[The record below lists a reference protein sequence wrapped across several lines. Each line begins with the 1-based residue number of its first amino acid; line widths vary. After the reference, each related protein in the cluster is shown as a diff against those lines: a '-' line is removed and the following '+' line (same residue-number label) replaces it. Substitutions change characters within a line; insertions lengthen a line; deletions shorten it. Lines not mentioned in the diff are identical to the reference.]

1 MKLPEEVLEK
11 FEDLAK
17 TLAIHKMSAEVE
29 VSKPDKGACAGCPD
43 KGPRA
48 GCPDKGSCT
57 GCPDKANKARDE
69 SDSSNGELLSSLQS
83 LLDGWSER
91 DEDTDAGSYYNDLKR
106 VVDEHSGNSN
116 SDDAEEELEEE
127 Y

>member
-17 TLAIHKMSAEVE
+17 TLAIHKMSADVE
-29 VSKPDKGACAGCPD
+29 VSKPDKGPHTGCPD
-43 KGPRA
+43 E
-48 GCPDKGSCT
+48 GSCT
-57 GCPDKANKARDE
+57 GCPDKTNKARDE

-116 SDDAEEELEEE
+116 SDDDEEELEEE

>member
-29 VSKPDKGACAGCPD
+29 VSKPDKGPCAGCKEKTD
-43 KGPRA
+43 
-48 GCPDKGSCT
+48 DGSE
-57 GCPDKANKARDE
+57 D

-106 VVDEHSGNSN
+106 VVDEHNGNSN
-116 SDDAEEELEEE
+116 SDDDEEELEEE